1 MNTDEALCSQLHFAG
16 AETAAVSGQCL
27 GNAPSLRV
35 VAGGEVCGADAETPD
50 SRMRQARH

>member
-16 AETAAVSGQCL
+16 AETAAVSGRCL